1 MVESKAGGAMLTSA
15 ILTATLS
22 VAMLTRSTMR
32 AKRIRYVSERA
43 KARQVA
49 TWRHATGIEVI
60 A

>member
-1 MVESKAGGAMLTSA
+1 MLTSA
-15 ILTATLS
+15 ILTSALS

-43 KARQVA
+43 RARQVA